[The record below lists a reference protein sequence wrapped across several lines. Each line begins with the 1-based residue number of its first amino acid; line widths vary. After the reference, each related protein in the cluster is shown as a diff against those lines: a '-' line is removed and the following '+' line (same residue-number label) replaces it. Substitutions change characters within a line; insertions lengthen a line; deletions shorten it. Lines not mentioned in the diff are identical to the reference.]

1 MAIRYFSDKTNQ
13 YYDTVE
19 AANRAEFE
27 AKEEENRQKILAER
41 KAAKEKEEK
50 EKAAAERKAMAEK
63 VEAARKEM
71 VAAQK
76 KYNEALNAFINKYHT
91 YHFSSSS
98 IEDIPVLFSAL
109 NPFKFFD

>member
-1 MAIRYFSDKTNQ
+1 MAIKYYSDKTHQ
-13 YYDTVE
+13 YYNSVDE
-19 AANRAEFE
+19 ANRAEFE

-76 KYNEALNAFINKYHT
+76 NYRDAVDAFVKAYGT
-91 YHFSSSS
+91 YHFSSSK
-98 IEDIPVLFSAL
+98 IEDIPTLFSTF
-109 NPFKFFD
+109 NPFRFFD

>member
-13 YYDTVE
+13 CYDTME
-19 AANRAEFE
+19 AANKAEFE
-27 AKEEENRQKILAER
+27 AKEKENLEKVKREREERER
-41 KAAKEKEEK
+41 KEQR

-76 KYNEALNAFINKYHT
+76 NYRDAVDAFVKAYGT
-91 YHFSSSS
+91 YHFSSSK
-98 IEDIPVLFSAL
+98 IEDIPTLFSAF
-109 NPFKFFD
+109 NPFRFFD